1 MQETIAGV
9 TTMSQYKPKIDMD
22 KFPVVNTRP
31 MSSMV
36 WRRPCDEWDAL
47 TLMTSHRR
55 QEMVL
60 DGLDG
65 NEDFWNMA
73 PSDDEALTGNSSM
86 KNSGERDYLCLPA
99 RPRRFRN
106 SRQDEEWAG
115 PRRIFS
121 HSEP

>member
-1 MQETIAGV
+1 
-9 TTMSQYKPKIDMD
+9 MSQYKPKIDMD

-36 WRRPCDEWDAL
+36 WRRPCHEWDAL
-47 TLMTSHRR
+47 TLSIMTSHRR

-73 PSDDEALTGNSSM
+73 PSDDEAPTGDSFMN
-86 KNSGERDYLCLPA
+86 NSGERDYLCLS
-99 RPRRFRN
+99 PR
-106 SRQDEEWAG
+106 SRC
-115 PRRIFS
+115 F
-121 HSEP
+121 